1 MSFFLYDFNAEFNF
15 DKLLLGKKINF
26 NNNLFR
32 YYLYYLDGIP
42 KELYIKLPS
51 IRIIYSYKNNKYNQ
65 IKLPIYPVYDQTS
78 KFIQFIKQLKKK
90 IKDLII
96 IDKPLSILEKTDKIN
111 ILKINVPIDFKIKSK
126 EKIIIKDFKL
136 NSELYGILSIPYI
149 WENEKSFGLAICALE
164 LNYIQ
169 SSNEFDNHFI
179 DNNLDTEIIINK
191 TVKDNNLDT
200 EIIINKPVK
209 DNNPHK
215 IIKNNKFMISPNL
228 LVETMNKLNK
238 INSNGLS

>member
-1 MSFFLYDFNAEFNF
+1 MSFFLYDFNTEFNF

-26 NNNLFR
+26 NNNIFR

-65 IKLPIYPVYDQTS
+65 IKLPIYPVYDQTD
-78 KFIQFIKQLKKK
+78 KFIKFIKQLKKK
-90 IKDLII
+90 IKDLMIL
-96 IDKPLSILEKTDKIN
+96 DKPLSILDKTDKIN

-179 DNNLDTEIIINK
+179 DTE
-191 TVKDNNLDT
+191 L
-200 EIIINKPVK
+200 IINKPVK
-209 DNNPHK
+209 DNITVKDNNPVK